1 MRDVY
6 GDVSALTYDVE
17 LQGRPEHYWLY
28 VASNVAS

>member
-6 GDVSALTYDVE
+6 GDVSALTYDVD

-28 VASNVAS
+28 VASNVDP